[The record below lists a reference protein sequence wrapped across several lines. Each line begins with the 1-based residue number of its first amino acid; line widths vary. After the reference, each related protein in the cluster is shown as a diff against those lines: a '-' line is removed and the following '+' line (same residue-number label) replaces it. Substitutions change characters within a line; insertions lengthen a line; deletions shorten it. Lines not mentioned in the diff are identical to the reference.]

1 MQREKAEFRAQREQF
16 KAEVAKVQ
24 SMREEVE
31 YKRQQM
37 ERGYVN
43 LKREK
48 SLMAD
53 QVGVIE
59 EIQAKLAG
67 YLKDYK

>member
-1 MQREKAEFRAQREQF
+1 MQSLQ
-16 KAEVAKVQ
+16 
-24 SMREEVE
+24 EEME

-48 SLMAD
+48 SLIQD

-59 EIQAKLAG
+59 EINLKMAG
-67 YLKDYK
+67 YLKDAKSMKGNDARKIEEVLQYL